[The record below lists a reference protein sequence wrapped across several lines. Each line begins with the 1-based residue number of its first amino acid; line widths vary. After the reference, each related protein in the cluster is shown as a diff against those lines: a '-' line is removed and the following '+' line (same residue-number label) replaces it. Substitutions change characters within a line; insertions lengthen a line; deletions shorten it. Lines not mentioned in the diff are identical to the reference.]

1 MYKDILLPIDLGQK
15 GSWEK
20 ALPFAVDLA
29 RHYSARLHVMTVV
42 PDYGFHYVAQF
53 FPAGYETGM
62 LEEANARLHEFVRT
76 NVPEGIQVQHIVAH
90 GNIYREIV
98 RAADEIGA
106 DVIVMA
112 SHSPDVSDFIIGPN
126 AERVLHKYGRS
137 VFIVR
142 K

>member
-15 GSWEK
+15 ASWEK

-29 RHYSARLHVMTVV
+29 RLYAARLHVMTVV

-53 FPAGYETGM
+53 FPPAYETGM
-62 LEEANARLHEFVRT
+62 LDEANAKLHAFVKAT
-76 NVPEGIQVQHIVAH
+76 VPAGMAVQHVVVH
-90 GNIYREIV
+90 GSIYREIV
-98 RAADEIGA
+98 RIADEIKA

-112 SHSPDVSDFIIGPN
+112 SHSPDVSDFVIGPN
-126 AERVLHKYGRS
+126 AERVLHKFARS

-142 K
+142 P

>member
-1 MYKDILLPIDLGQK
+1 MYKDILLPVDLGQK
-15 GSWEK
+15 ESWEK

-29 RHYSARLHVMTVV
+29 RHYPARLHVMTVV

-53 FPAGYETGM
+53 FPPGYEVAM
-62 LEEANARLHEFVRT
+62 LDEASLRLHDFVRAH
-76 NVPEGIQVQHIVAH
+76 VGDGIAVQHIVAH
-90 GNIYREIV
+90 GSIYREIV
-98 RAADEIGA
+98 RVADEIGA

-112 SHSPDVSDFIIGPN
+112 SHSPDVADFIIGPN
-126 AERVLHKYGRS
+126 AERVLHKYTRS